1 MRLTASSL
9 RADVYRILDQILETG
24 VPVLIERRGKMLK
37 IVPVEA
43 ASKLDNLKPRPYLAA
58 DPEELVSLDWS
69 DEWDGEGALEAEDG
83 KPGEEGA

>member
-9 RADVYRILDQILETG
+9 RANVYRILDRVLETG
-24 VPVLIERRGKMLK
+24 VPVLIERKGKMLK
-37 IVPVEA
+37 IVAVEA

-69 DEWDGEGALEAEDG
+69 GEWEAESALD
-83 KPGEEGA
+83 PSDEEGE